1 MQSRFRR
8 GGRREADRASQPVD
22 VIDAVGALQL
32 YKLHQDHILE
42 AGKGRLAFVRYVEQ
56 LFQALNLLDREVG
69 SNLAGWGPR
78 A

>member
-1 MQSRFRR
+1 MRSRFRR

-32 YKLHQDHILE
+32 YELHQDHILE